1 MTWRNLYPHGREI
14 ALIALIPVAGVGILL
29 ASGSPA
35 LALVAVTALSAF
47 AIYVIWKLLVGQ
59 ADEISRLQRDHQQ
72 ALDQHR
78 TDWQTLQREAMQATT
93 ALSKMRDGVVMLT
106 RTGEILLINPAACR
120 LLNLAEQQ
128 DYVTRTFGEVVRIPA
143 LARAVASA
151 GSSDQPEQLVLQIP
165 AGDRIRPIEFRID
178 QVSSDPGGSLLM
190 TLRDETE
197 AHRVDE
203 VRREFVANISHELKT
218 PLAAIKGYAET
229 VEMAIHDDPQAA
241 VRFMSRINTQCL
253 RLERLISDM
262 MQLARAQGGREN
274 LNFGTVVL
282 SEVVAESLKAYRP
295 IAESK
300 GVDLLVSDG
309 LEGVIH
315 GDAEATLTITNNLIG
330 NAIQHTPSGGQV
342 TVFSQPNGAYCALV
356 VADTGVGIAEK
367 DQERIFERFYRV
379 GQNRGSADGGTGIG
393 LSIVKNLV
401 NTMDGE
407 VIVTSKPGT
416 GATFEVR
423 LPVAEG

>member
-1 MTWRNLYPHGREI
+1 
-14 ALIALIPVAGVGILL
+14 
-29 ASGSPA
+29 
-35 LALVAVTALSAF
+35 
-47 AIYVIWKLLVGQ
+47 
-59 ADEISRLQRDHQQ
+59 
-72 ALDQHR
+72 
-78 TDWQTLQREAMQATT
+78 MQART
-93 ALSKMRDGVVMLT
+93 ALSKMRDGVVMLS
-106 RTGEILLINPAACR
+106 RSGEILLINPAACR
-120 LLNLAEQQ
+120 LLNLDEQQ
-128 DYVTRTFGEVVRIPA
+128 DYVTRAFEEVVRIPA

-151 GSSDQPEQLVLQIP
+151 GSSDQSEQLVLQIP
-165 AGDRIRPIEFRID
+165 AGDQVRPIEFRID
-178 QVSSDPGGSLLM
+178 QVTSAPEDSLLM

-262 MQLARAQGGREN
+262 MQLARAQAGREN
-274 LNFGTVVL
+274 LKFGTVVL

-300 GVDLLVSDG
+300 GVELLVHDG
-309 LEGVIH
+309 LDGAIH
-315 GDAEATLTITNNLIG
+315 GDSEATLTIANNLIG
-330 NAIQHTPSGGQV
+330 NAIQHTPGGGQI
-342 TVFSQPNGAYCALV
+342 TVSSHRNGSSCALV
-356 VADTGVGIAEK
+356 VADTGVGIDEK

-379 GQNRGSADGGTGIG
+379 SRNRSSADGGTGIG

-401 NTMDGE
+401 HTMDGE
-407 VIVTSKPGT
+407 VIVTSEPGT
-416 GATFEVR
+416 GSTFEVR
-423 LPVAEG
+423 LPVAER